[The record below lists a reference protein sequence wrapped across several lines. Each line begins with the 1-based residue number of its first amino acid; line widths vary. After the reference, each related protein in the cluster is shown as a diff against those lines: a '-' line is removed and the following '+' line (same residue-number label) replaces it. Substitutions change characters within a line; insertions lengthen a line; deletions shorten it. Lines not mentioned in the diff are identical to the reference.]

1 MQEYFLC
8 CGCFIPMIKGL
19 AMAEKVC
26 LKWDK
31 FKQNF
36 NYAIGNFRVDN
47 DLMDVTLACADG
59 QQMEAHKV
67 ILAAS
72 SPTFRDLFKQN
83 KHPHPLIF
91 TTRTKSSDLSS
102 ILDFLYLGEANIPQI
117 DLESFLALAEQ
128 LQLDGLMGPTPTS
141 DNGVE
146 QNVHQGVISPKTSF
160 ELKEDARVSSPIKQ
174 ISSDAMIS
182 EESRPIAEMSADSI
196 KNPGN
201 SVLMQNNFYGALDL
215 EVQTMMEMTQNTI
228 RNGQSKTKRRSYS
241 CKVCGK
247 EGYGSNIKKHIEAN
261 HLKGLSVPCDLCEKR
276 SRSIHGLGQHKV
288 KYHR

>member
-1 MQEYFLC
+1 MDLQIY
-8 CGCFIPMIKGL
+8 
-19 AMAEKVC
+19 
-26 LKWDK
+26 K
-31 FKQNF
+31 FKQNS

-59 QQMEAHKV
+59 QQMEAHMV

-72 SPTFRDLFKQN
+72 SPTFRDLLKQN

-91 TTRTKSSDLSS
+91 MTRTKSSDLSS

-146 QNVHQGVISPKTSF
+146 QNVNQGVISPKRSF

-201 SVLMQNNFYGALDL
+201 SV
-215 EVQTMMEMTQNTI
+215 
-228 RNGQSKTKRRSYS
+228 
-241 CKVCGK
+241 
-247 EGYGSNIKKHIEAN
+247 
-261 HLKGLSVPCDLCEKR
+261 
-276 SRSIHGLGQHKV
+276 
-288 KYHR
+288 

>member
-91 TTRTKSSDLSS
+91 MTRTKSSDLSS

-146 QNVHQGVISPKTSF
+146 QNVHQGVISSKRSF
-160 ELKEDARVSSPIKQ
+160 ELKEDARVSSVIKQ
-174 ISSDAMIS
+174 ISSDAMIG
-182 EESRPIAEMSADSI
+182 EESLPPAEMTADSI

-201 SVLMQNNFYGALDL
+201 SVLM
-215 EVQTMMEMTQNTI
+215 
-228 RNGQSKTKRRSYS
+228 
-241 CKVCGK
+241 
-247 EGYGSNIKKHIEAN
+247 
-261 HLKGLSVPCDLCEKR
+261 
-276 SRSIHGLGQHKV
+276 
-288 KYHR
+288 

>member
-1 MQEYFLC
+1 
-8 CGCFIPMIKGL
+8 
-19 AMAEKVC
+19 MAEKVC

-91 TTRTKSSDLSS
+91 MTRTKSSDLSS

-146 QNVHQGVISPKTSF
+146 QNVHQGVISPKRSF
-160 ELKEDARVSSPIKQ
+160 ELKEDARVPSPIKKLFTWYDQ
-174 ISSDAMIS
+174 
-182 EESRPIAEMSADSI
+182 
-196 KNPGN
+196 
-201 SVLMQNNFYGALDL
+201 
-215 EVQTMMEMTQNTI
+215 
-228 RNGQSKTKRRSYS
+228 
-241 CKVCGK
+241 
-247 EGYGSNIKKHIEAN
+247 
-261 HLKGLSVPCDLCEKR
+261 
-276 SRSIHGLGQHKV
+276 
-288 KYHR
+288 

>member
-1 MQEYFLC
+1 
-8 CGCFIPMIKGL
+8 
-19 AMAEKVC
+19 MAEHVC
-26 LKWDK
+26 LKWDE
-31 FKQNF
+31 FKQNVNSAF
-36 NYAIGNFRVDN
+36 GNFRGDN

-146 QNVHQGVISPKTSF
+146 QNVHQGVSSPKRSF

-201 SVLMQNNFYGALDL
+201 SVSMQNNFYGALDL

-276 SRSIHGLGQHKV
+276 SKSIHGLGQHKV

>member
-1 MQEYFLC
+1 
-8 CGCFIPMIKGL
+8 
-19 AMAEKVC
+19 MAEKLF
-26 LKWDK
+26 LKWDE
-31 FKQNF
+31 FEQNF
-36 NYAIGNFRVDN
+36 SSAFGNFRVDN
-47 DLMDVTLACADG
+47 DLTDVTLACADG

-72 SPTFRDLFKQN
+72 SPTFRDIFKRN
-83 KHPHPLIF
+83 KHPHTLIF
-91 TTRTKSSDLSS
+91 MTGTKSSDLSS
-102 ILDFLYLGEANIPQI
+102 ILDFLYFGEANIRQI
-117 DLESFLALAEQ
+117 DLESFLALAER
-128 LQLDGLMGPTPTS
+128 LQLDGLMGPTS
-141 DNGVE
+141 DSGE
-146 QNVHQGVISPKTSF
+146 GQNLHQGSSSPKKSF

-174 ISSDAMIS
+174 NSSDAKIG
-182 EESRPIAEMSADSI
+182 EESLPPAEMLADSI

-201 SVLMQNNFYGALDL
+201 SVLMRNNFYGALDL
-215 EVQTMMEMTQNTI
+215 EVETMMEMTQNTI